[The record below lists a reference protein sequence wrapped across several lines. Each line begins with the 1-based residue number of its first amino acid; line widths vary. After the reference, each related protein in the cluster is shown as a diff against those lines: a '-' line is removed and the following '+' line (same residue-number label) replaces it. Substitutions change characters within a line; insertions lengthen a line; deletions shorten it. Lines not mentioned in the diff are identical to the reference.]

1 MDLLRPQF
9 TEFAYNFLEPF
20 HRDGRLACL
29 TPVVAHLAFEVAS
42 VKDLHLYIERLER
55 TSVQNRLAKL
65 VFPGFDLVRVVH
77 LFPMLSLGGLWKKK
91 NNKYSN
97 NCIIRRS
104 MRLKADLTLLLVS
117 IIWGS
122 AFVAQ
127 RVAGQMGSVYLFNGA
142 RYLLAALVVLPFVL
156 KSRRTESPAAAI
168 PGDQYKWMVVAGF
181 FLFLGSALQQ
191 AGLVYTT
198 AGNAGFITSLY
209 VVLVPI
215 VLFLFWR
222 EKFHRLAIVA
232 VLLAVAGAFLLSTG
246 GRFEVQKGDALEL
259 LGALFWT
266 FHVIVLGK
274 YASKYESMSFSIG
287 QLLVCGLMNLGI
299 GLFVEP
305 MMSFNVPLLF
315 AITYTAVF
323 SLGLCYTLQ
332 IWAQRHTPPADAA
345 LILSLESVF
354 AVLSGWFLLNET
366 LTSVQILGCVLI
378 FSAVLLSQFK
388 EWNLRGTINPNHLVE
403 GR

>member
-1 MDLLRPQF
+1 
-9 TEFAYNFLEPF
+9 
-20 HRDGRLACL
+20 
-29 TPVVAHLAFEVAS
+29 
-42 VKDLHLYIERLER
+42 
-55 TSVQNRLAKL
+55 
-65 VFPGFDLVRVVH
+65 
-77 LFPMLSLGGLWKKK
+77 MLSLGGLWKKK

-97 NCIIRRS
+97 NCIIRRF

-366 LTSVQILGCVLI
+366 LTSIQILGCVLI